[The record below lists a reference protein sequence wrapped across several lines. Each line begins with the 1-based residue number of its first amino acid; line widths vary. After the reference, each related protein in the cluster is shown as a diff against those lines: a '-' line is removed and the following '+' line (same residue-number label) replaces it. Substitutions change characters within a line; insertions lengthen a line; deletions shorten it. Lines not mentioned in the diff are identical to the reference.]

1 MLFQTQESRCK
12 YRLIPGCLCFH
23 DRKGSLEGICNG
35 YSYVE
40 NLKFLVGLVSFVYFC
55 SLMQLL
61 KTLMAD
67 PLSQSAFKQKDTGN
81 WGTLRSLA

>member
-35 YSYVE
+35 YNYVE

-67 PLSQSAFKQKDTGN
+67 PSFFPNLRLSKKTQGIGA
-81 WGTLRSLA
+81 L